1 MSRKIFLVLAVVVV
15 LLGLTGGL
23 TALTVY
29 YQELPERVGQH
40 EAIILGQNRLV
51 PGSQAALRVI
61 VRDTRDAAPL
71 PDAAVHIS
79 MRPAAGGR
87 AETLFTGVTD
97 AHGNLDVAFTVPA
110 TADPNQTLIIETE
123 SALGSDRVERPVTL
137 TRDYRVLI
145 STDKPLYQ
153 PGQIIHLRALAL
165 GAFDLAPAAGQPLEF
180 AITDGGG
187 NRVFRQTVTTSEFGV
202 AATDF
207 QLASEVNTGAYKITV
222 TLGNT
227 TSEQTVTVE
236 YYVLPKFAVN
246 LSTTRPYYQ
255 PGEHVEG
262 RLNAAYFFGKPVS
275 EGQVTLEGY
284 TFDFERTVVFTIQ
297 GITDDEGNFEFDFD
311 LPTYLAGSDWE
322 RGAARFYL
330 QATVVDQAEH
340 AEVSNLSLPV
350 TQSTL
355 VIEAIPEGGQFRPGV
370 ENILYVLTGYPDGRP
385 AETEMEITL
394 YETGQTLRAQTG
406 AYGLAEVRF
415 TPSSP
420 WQNIGISARD
430 AAGNLTHREFY
441 FEGDWQD
448 EAVLLRTDAPIYRVG
463 DVMTLN
469 LLTSQPRG
477 TVYVDIIREG
487 QTISTRAVPVEN
499 GQAQVAVDL
508 APQMVGTLEVH
519 AYKILSWGGIVRD
532 TRLVVVDAAN
542 DLSVSLTPGA
552 DIYRPGETATLD
564 IQVSG
569 VTGEGTRAA
578 LGLAIVDES
587 VFALAE
593 QDPGFAR
600 LYFMLERELLT
611 PRYELHGFSI
621 PDLIGGPPIPDPT
634 LRGAVEDTARAS
646 LAAAAPQALT
656 FSLQANSHEE
666 AVRLTYERQATYFKR
681 LGAGFYGLLVLLPL
695 ATLLISG
702 LALRRHNHFWRS
714 LGLALAL
721 LALPFLLLAI
731 WPMPDYGW
739 KWTFGDRLDQALTW
753 LVWNGGDVLLSLAGL
768 SLVSFII
775 LIVMAVRDK
784 DGALGWLL
792 AALPLFAALLAGLV
806 FALSRVYVMPDER
819 LALVG
824 LIAFALLPLAFLL
837 RAAGFAWERRA
848 LPAGAALLLALFVLT
863 GTLPALGGAMAGGMG
878 VAGWDNAGMVVEEM
892 VMEVEVPVEVPMAME
907 FGRGMLD
914 SEAGAPLPTAVMA
927 DENAQD
933 GSASANEPPRL
944 RQYFPETM
952 LWLPDEVTDDSGAL
966 RLEFPVADSITT
978 WRMTALASTQDG
990 RLGSATGGLRVFQ
1003 DFFVDIDLPGSL
1015 TVGDEIAIPVG
1026 VFNYLPTAQTV
1037 RLEVQPEPW
1046 FDLLDETSKELVI
1059 ESNDITVVY
1068 FRIRAREFGM
1078 QPFQITAWGSA
1089 MSDAIRREV
1098 RVYPDG
1104 RQITFTASD
1113 RLTAGQPVVETVN
1126 IPFEAIPGTQRL
1138 VVKIYP
1144 GVISQIVE
1152 GLDALL
1158 RMPSGCFE
1166 QTSSTTYPN
1175 ILVLDYLL
1183 ASGQIAPE
1191 VQMKAEQYINLGYQ
1205 RLTTFEVNG
1214 SGGFSL
1220 FGDAPADP
1228 MLTAYGLQEFN
1239 DMSRVHDVDPA
1250 LIQRISNWLFNAQQG
1265 DGSWRGVEGFHE
1277 SSLTNQT
1284 GPLPVTAYIVWG
1296 LADAGFGGDGRT
1308 TRGVEYLRTNAAQA
1322 EDAYTL
1328 SMIANALVAYDL
1340 AQENAVTAPTQ
1351 AVLDRLAGMA
1361 VREGNGA
1368 YWEVGTQTYMGGYG
1382 EVGNLE
1388 TTAQAALALL
1398 RAQYQPDLAN
1408 AALTYLIQ
1416 NKDSYGTWQTT
1427 SATIMGLKAMLASV
1441 RSGSENINATVTVTV
1456 NGGTPQTVQVTR
1468 ENFDVVQ
1475 MLVFDAAELGDENT
1489 VEIVMTGEGN
1499 LMYQVAGS
1507 YYLPWEMLSRYPE
1520 LIEGGELVTLDV
1532 TYDRAELAMNDTVG
1546 VDVTVTLNEGQA
1558 DSAIVDLGLPPGF
1571 SVEASDLQ
1579 ALVAYYQNAP
1589 ESYAGPRIKR
1599 YELTGRQIIIY
1610 VTDLTAGE
1618 TLNFSYRLR
1627 ARFPLRAQT
1636 PASAAYDYYNPTT
1649 SGEQAP
1655 LMLMVTP

>member
-1 MSRKIFLVLAVVVV
+1 MSRKTFLILAVVV
-15 LLGLTGGL
+15 LLLSLTGGL
-23 TALTVY
+23 VGLTQY
-29 YQELPERVGQH
+29 YLDLPDNVSQH
-40 EAIILGQNRLV
+40 ETLIMGQNRLV
-51 PGSQAALRVI
+51 PGSQAALRVL
-61 VRDTRDAAPL
+61 VRDTKDAAPL
-71 PDAAVHIS
+71 ANATVRVQMRAV
-79 MRPAAGGR
+79 AGGR

-97 AHGNLDVAFTVPA
+97 TQGNVQVAFTVPA
-110 TADPNQTLIIETE
+110 AADPNQTLIIETE
-123 SALGSDRVERPVTL
+123 STLGSDRVERPVTL
-137 TRDYRVLI
+137 ARDYRVLL

-153 PGQIIHLRALAL
+153 PGQVIHIRALAL
-165 GAFDLAPAAGQPLEF
+165 GTFDLAPAANQPLEIT
-180 AITDGGG
+180 ITDGSN
-187 NRVFRQTVTTSEFGV
+187 NRVFRQTLTTSEFGV

-207 QLASEVNTGAYKITV
+207 QLASEVNTGPYKLTA

-227 TSEQTVTVE
+227 SSEQTVTVE
-236 YYVLPKFAVN
+236 HYVLPKFAVKLN
-246 LSTTRPYYQ
+246 TDRPFYL
-255 PGEHVEG
+255 PGERVTG
-262 RLNAAYFFGKPVS
+262 RLNASYFFGKPVS

-284 TFDFERTVVFTIQ
+284 TFDFERVVVFTLQ
-297 GITDDEGNFEFDFD
+297 GVTDADGNYEFAFD
-311 LPTYLAGSDWE
+311 LPTYIAGSDWE
-322 RGAARFYL
+322 GGGARFYL

-350 TQSTL
+350 TQSSL
-355 VIEAIPEGGQFRPGV
+355 VIEAMPEGGQFRPGV
-370 ENILYVLTGYPDGRP
+370 ENILYVLTGYPDGTP
-385 AETEMEITL
+385 AETDMEITL
-394 YETGQTLRAQTG
+394 YETGQALRAQTG

-420 WQNIGISARD
+420 WQTIGISARD

-441 FEGDWQD
+441 FEGEWQD
-448 EAVLLRTDAPIYRVG
+448 EAVLLRTDAPIYRVS

-469 LLTSQPRG
+469 ILTSQPRG

-508 APQMVGTLEVH
+508 ALAMVGTLEVH
-519 AYKILSWGGIVRD
+519 AYKILSWGAIVRD

-552 DIYRPGETATLD
+552 DTYLPGETAALD

-593 QDPGFAR
+593 QDPGFAK

-621 PDLIGGPPIPDPT
+621 PDLFGPPIADPA

-646 LAAAAPQALT
+646 LAAAAPQTLA

-666 AVRLTYERQATYFKR
+666 AVRQTYERQETYFNR
-681 LGAGFYGLLVLLPL
+681 LSSGLYGGLVLIPL
-695 ATLLISG
+695 LTLVVSG
-702 LALRRHNHFWRS
+702 LAFWRKPHFWRS
-714 LGLALAL
+714 AGLALAI
-721 LALPFLLLAI
+721 LAVPMLLLAI
-731 WPMPDYGW
+731 WPMPDYRSQ
-739 KWTFGDRLDQALTW
+739 WTFGERALALLDW
-753 LVWNGGDVLLSLAGL
+753 LSYNATSIVLALAGL
-768 SLVSFII
+768 ALAGYLYMVVTAI
-775 LIVMAVRDK
+775 RRK
-784 DGALGWLL
+784 DGALGWLVGAVPLYLLVLFGL
-792 AALPLFAALLAGLV
+792 AFAADQIYIDPSDTVL
-806 FALSRVYVMPDER
+806 
-819 LALVG
+819 LVG
-824 LIAFALLPLAFLL
+824 LLAFALFPLSWLL
-837 RAAGFAWERRA
+837 RAAGFAWQRQA
-848 LPAGAALLLALFVLT
+848 APAVAALLVAVFVLT
-863 GTLPALGGAMAGGMG
+863 GALPSLALVNSTKSVEHAML
-878 VAGWDNAGMVVEEM
+878 VVEVEGDM
-892 VMEVEVPVEVPMAME
+892 VMMEAPMAP
-907 FGRGMLD
+907 GMRNF
-914 SEAGAPLPTAVMA
+914 AGAVDGQAVPAPMETAT
-927 DENAQD
+927 D
-933 GSASANEPPRL
+933 GTKDMGTGATANEPPRL

-952 LWLPDEVTDDSGAL
+952 LWLPNEVTDDSGAL

-1026 VFNYLPTAQTV
+1026 VFNYLPAAQTV

-1046 FDLLDETSKELVI
+1046 FELLDEASKELVI

-1104 RQITFTASD
+1104 KQLTFTASD
-1113 RLTAGQPVVETVN
+1113 RLTAGQPVVETVS

-1138 VVKIYP
+1138 MVKIYP

-1183 ASGQIAPE
+1183 ASGQVAPE
-1191 VQMKAEQYINLGYQ
+1191 VQLKAEQYINLGYQ
-1205 RLTTFEVNG
+1205 RLTTFEVAG

-1296 LADAGFGGDGRT
+1296 LADAGFAGDGRT
-1308 TRGVEYLRTNAAQA
+1308 ARGVEYLRANAAQA

-1340 AQENAVTAPTQ
+1340 AQGNAVTAPTQ

-1361 VREGNGA
+1361 TREGNVA

-1427 SATIMGLKAMLASV
+1427 SATIMSLKAMLASV
-1441 RSGSENINATVTVTV
+1441 RSGSENINATVTITV
-1456 NGGTPQTVQVTR
+1456 NGGTPQTARVTR

-1475 MLVFDAAELGDENT
+1475 MFTFDTAQLGDENT
-1489 VEIVMTGEGN
+1489 VEIAMTGEGN
-1499 LMYQVAGS
+1499 LMYQVAGN
-1507 YYLPWEMLSRYPE
+1507 YYLPWNMLARYPE

-1546 VDVTVTLNEGQA
+1546 VNVKVTLNEGQA

-1579 ALVAYYQNAP
+1579 ALVAYYQNTP

-1599 YELTGRQIIIY
+1599 FEMTGRQLIIY
-1610 VTDLTAGE
+1610 VTNLTAGE
-1618 TLNFSYRLR
+1618 TLDFSYRLR

-1649 SGEQAP
+1649 SGEQSP
-1655 LMLMVTP
+1655 LTLVVTP